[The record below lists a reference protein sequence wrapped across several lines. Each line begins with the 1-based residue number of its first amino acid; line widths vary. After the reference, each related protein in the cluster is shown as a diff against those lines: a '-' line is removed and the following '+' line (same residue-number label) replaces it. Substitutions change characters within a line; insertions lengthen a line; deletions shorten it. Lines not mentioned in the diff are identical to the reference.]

1 MKQYIIDILH
11 PFKAF
16 ERNYNKKLNDFLDK
30 YKKEPE
36 ERTQEEKIVCE
47 AYYYINFSG
56 KNNMRYYGA
65 LETILVLNKYLDP
78 SIKGYFEK
86 EGGYNN
92 AITKLTEQY
101 LKDKNIL

>member
-65 LETILVLNKYLDP
+65 LETILVLNNYLDP
-78 SIKGYFEK
+78 KIKGVFEK
-86 EGGYNN
+86 EGYCKIIAN
-92 AITKLTEQY
+92 LSEQY

>member
-47 AYYYINFSG
+47 AYYYINFSVS
-56 KNNMRYYGA
+56 K
-65 LETILVLNKYLDP
+65 
-78 SIKGYFEK
+78 
-86 EGGYNN
+86 
-92 AITKLTEQY
+92 
-101 LKDKNIL
+101 